1 MLQYYEG
8 VVEIFRHVP
17 NAKHDATGAAV
28 AGPFEIFRHAPNAM
42 PDRAPCRRRVSRQL

>member
-1 MLQYYEG
+1 M

-17 NAKHDATGAAV
+17 NAKHDAAGVAV

-42 PDRAPCRRRVSRQL
+42 PDPARQ